1 MGILITRQKMWQR
14 FLVQATLIVALTE
27 ALPQGKVFYVPSRPF
42 YFKGKRCDNVK
53 WSNDEILAE
62 MGRPLNPP
70 CGYPGRPVAP
80 ETNERKR
87 RSADPEPEP
96 QSYGGEGRWYTKGQL
111 GENVRWSNDQ
121 QLIDAGRV
129 PNSPEW
135 IAAGQKVRRSA
146 DPNPADT
153 GRWYTKGKL
162 GEKPKVTWSNDQH
175 LIDMG
180 RTPNP
185 PGWIIEYMNNNG
197 QEERQ
202 ERKGKKD
209 RKGKNL
215 H

>member
-14 FLVQATLIVALTE
+14 FLVPATLIVALTE
-27 ALPQGKVFYVPSRPF
+27 AMPQGKVFYVPSRPF

-70 CGYPGRPVAP
+70 CGYPGRPVAT

-87 RSADPEPEP
+87 RSADPEP
-96 QSYGGEGRWYTKGQL
+96 QSYGGKGRWYTKGQL

-121 QLIDAGRV
+121 QLIDKGRA
-129 PNSPEW
+129 PNS
-135 IAAGQKVRRSA
+135 
-146 DPNPADT
+146 
-153 GRWYTKGKL
+153 
-162 GEKPKVTWSNDQH
+162 
-175 LIDMG
+175 
-180 RTPNP
+180 

-202 ERKGKKD
+202 ER
-209 RKGKNL
+209 
-215 H
+215 